1 MLSYFHNLK
10 EKNVNGLNAPI
21 KTQTVADWIEKKGER
36 AYNIPPPESNLRAK
50 THTQIQSM
58 GIKIFHVNRNDKN
71 HKKARVTIFISD
83 KTDFKTKGIEKGK
96 EDII

>member
-1 MLSYFHNLK
+1 MLTDRKLASQEYCHTRRIST
-10 EKNVNGLNAPI
+10 E
-21 KTQTVADWIEKKGER
+21 ESKKANSDVQR
-36 AYNIPPPESNLRAK
+36 TP
-50 THTQIQSM
+50 
-58 GIKIFHVNRNDKN
+58 KIWHRNDKN